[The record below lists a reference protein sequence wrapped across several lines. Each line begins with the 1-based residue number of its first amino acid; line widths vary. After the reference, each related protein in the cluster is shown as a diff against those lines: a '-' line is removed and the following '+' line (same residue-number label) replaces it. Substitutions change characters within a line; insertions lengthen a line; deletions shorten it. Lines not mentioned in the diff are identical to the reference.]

1 MRITRATALYCIIS
15 GALLLCLWA
24 TLFATGQVTD
34 IAERPVAY
42 AFHLTAEASTALLL
56 ILSGAA
62 ALRGATY
69 ARRLFYFAGGMLF
82 IAAMGMLVFYIEDGY
97 PPFIALGAVV
107 VGLTVAFL
115 RRNYAGRSD
124 LLYLALGTA
133 LYGEMNALGNVLQT
147 GDMRAALYLIVM
159 TTVTLPVTL
168 LVLRRPL

>member
-1 MRITRATALYCIIS
+1 MQVTRGTALFSIIC
-15 GALLLCLWA
+15 GALLLALWT

-42 AFHLTAEASTALLL
+42 AFHLTAEALTALLL
-56 ILSGAA
+56 ILSGVAVLRQAA
-62 ALRGATY
+62 Y

-82 IAAMGMLVFYIEDGY
+82 IAAMGMLVFYVQDGY
-97 PPFIALGAVV
+97 PPFIVLGALV

-115 RRNYAGRSD
+115 RLNHPDMAD

-147 GDMRAALYLIVM
+147 GDTRAALYLIVTM
-159 TTVTLPVTL
+159 AVTLPVTL
-168 LVLRRPL
+168 LLFKRPL